1 MTVREAITQTDG
13 LKPNK
18 YSIEDK
24 LRWLSEVEYS
34 IFDDLVKRY
43 KSPFPFPI
51 PFEIPKPF
59 KPFTEED
66 MEKELYAPFPFSNIY
81 PAYLKMKIDEENQE
95 TDRYNASATL
105 YNYYYDEYAKHI
117 NKTRRPKGK
126 NAFRIY

>member
-1 MTVREAITQTDG
+1 MTVREAIAQTDS

-24 LRWLSEVEYS
+24 LRWLSEVEFS
-34 IFDDLVKRY
+34 IFDNITLRY
-43 KSPFPFPI
+43 RRFPFTQI
-51 PFEIPKPF
+51 EPFAELTPD
-59 KPFTEED
+59 D
-66 MEKELYAPFPFSNIY
+66 MDKELTAKFPFSNMY

-105 YNYYYDEYAKHI
+105 YNYYYDEYAKHV
-117 NKTRRPKGK
+117 NKWKKPVGR